1 MSDYRHNPEYLRQRR
16 AIIRR
21 FHPDLGGS
29 DEQLIKALR
38 ELDAQWDRRLKLRAQ
53 LEQHRPGFIPK
64 DVADQAIQRAD
75 QAMAQAD
82 RMRSRFEK
90 VVGGSDRQS
99 RNQTGNARSAAENA
113 MRKIR
118 REVASNGIVETV
130 ARNAGRAAGQVQ
142 KRLRKK

>member
-1 MSDYRHNPEYLRQRR
+1 MSDYRNHSEYLKRR
-16 AIIRR
+16 REVIRDN
-21 FHPDLGGS
+21 HPDRGGS

-130 ARNAGRAAGQVQ
+130 ACNAGRAAGQVQ